1 VKGALIAR
9 IPSRKKKKSSC
20 ERLLDSQNSIVK
32 KEKSSC
38 EGLPD
43 SQNSI
48 VKRRR
53 VYEKGSVKA

>member
-1 VKGALIAR
+1 V
-9 IPSRKKKKSSC
+9 
-20 ERLLDSQNSIVK
+20 ERLPDSQNSIVK

-48 VKRRR
+48 VKIITGC
-53 VYEKGSVKA
+53 EKRPSESLNSIHEGIPTEKA